1 MSLINMKLLK
11 DDSIIYNMENIEAE
25 INEKYIKFELD
36 NTTNIYELL
45 EEGCIFTREN
55 DEFRFKLNTI
65 KKEATYLL
73 KETNTLLDIIVE
85 KCEYFVYPDKTKITY
100 KLESDDCLNSIELT
114 KGDN

>member
-1 MSLINMKLLK
+1 MNEQIIKEISNTSNIKISSIQNVLK
-11 DDSIIYNMENIEAE
+11 
-25 INEKYIKFELD
+25 
-36 NTTNIYELL
+36 LL

-55 DEFRFKLNTI
+55 DEFRFKLDTI

-85 KCEYFVYPDKTKITY
+85 KCEYFVYPDKTEITY